1 MIKDNKEVAQSVS
14 AGPPM
19 RQVLRLIPKY
29 DLKSLFRLFFLS
41 AEHWCRELGKMN
53 AASAP
58 GFSVQCVLVQIT
70 NVR

>member
-29 DLKSLFRLFFLS
+29 DLKSLFRLFSFPQS
-41 AEHWCRELGKMN
+41 TDAESW
-53 AASAP
+53 
-58 GFSVQCVLVQIT
+58 
-70 NVR
+70 

>member
-29 DLKSLFRLFFLS
+29 DLKSLFRLFSFPQS
-41 AEHWCRELGKMN
+41 TDAESW
-53 AASAP
+53 
-58 GFSVQCVLVQIT
+58 
-70 NVR
+70 VR